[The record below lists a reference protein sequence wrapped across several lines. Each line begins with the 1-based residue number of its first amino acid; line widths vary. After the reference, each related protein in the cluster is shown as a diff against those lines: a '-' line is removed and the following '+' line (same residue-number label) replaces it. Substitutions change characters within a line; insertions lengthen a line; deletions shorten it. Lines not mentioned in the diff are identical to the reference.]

1 MKKRTDTHDDIKKQA
16 PTFEDFEA
24 AWRRHAER
32 MDLRIR
38 ECAPGRAEEAAC
50 LARWY
55 AARQAARRKRRE
67 RVAGTVLAVFLTAF
81 AATAAWHTVPAP
93 GLVAFNIGAAS
104 EVREASLL
112 SVYMLDH
119 E

>member
-1 MKKRTDTHDDIKKQA
+1 MKKRTDTDIKEQA
-16 PTFEDFEA
+16 PTFEELEA
-24 AWRRHAER
+24 AWRLHMEHVER
-32 MDLRIR
+32 RVR
-38 ECAPGRAEEAAC
+38 EQAPGRDEATAR

>member
-1 MKKRTDTHDDIKKQA
+1 MNNPNTNDMEQEPLDQWIEEQSRKEAEKRVA
-16 PTFEDFEA
+16 AMFEVALDGFDE
-24 AWRRHAER
+24 W
-32 MDLRIR
+32 
-38 ECAPGRAEEAAC
+38 
-50 LARWY
+50 
-55 AARQAARRKRRE
+55 AARQKRRE

-93 GLVAFNIGAAS
+93 GLVAFNMGAAS